1 MRPASLRAT
10 CAAVAAALTVL
21 CLCGPA
27 YAVPLLSGT
36 AVFTGPSDDPLNQ
49 HPPAHHLNGTI
60 DYSVWAPGTFP
71 YSGIGYTPT
80 PGELVYSYLI
90 HVNPSS
96 GPPPYSQV
104 DPTNASEASS
114 LSLIVL
120 HDADNIGQSSALG
133 GVSATELNLD
143 PTGNHLAT
151 WFFGTAIDPGQD
163 SYLLVFSSPNIWN
176 FTPAT
181 LFDHGTQTD
190 QPLQL
195 PTPSSERAP
204 EPGTL
209 ILLAVGALW
218 GAPAVLRRVRGLYR
232 A

>member
-10 CAAVAAALTVL
+10 RAAFVAALAAL

-36 AVFTGPSDDPLNQ
+36 VDFTGPSDDPLNQ

-80 PGELVYSYLI
+80 AGELVYSYLI
-90 HVNPSS
+90 HVNPTS
-96 GPPPYSQV
+96 GPPPYTQV
-104 DPTNASEASS
+104 DPTNASEVSS

-120 HDADNIGQSSALG
+120 NDADRIGQSSGLG
-133 GVSATELNLD
+133 DVPATEMNLD
-143 PTGNHLAT
+143 PSGSHLAT
-151 WFFGTAIDPGQD
+151 WFFGSAIDPGQD
-163 SYLLVFSSPNIWN
+163 SYLLVFSSPNIWQ

-195 PTPSSERAP
+195 PTPSTERAP

-209 ILLAVGALW
+209 ILLALGALW
-218 GAPAVLRRVRGLYR
+218 GVPAAVRRVRRLPH